1 MNKDAINGF
10 AVRTMSGIVLLLLVL
25 VSVFLSAYSFAVFVA
40 VVCIGGLRE
49 FYNIAEKE
57 GALPQKKYGITV
69 GALGVVVNF
78 MVAADFLSPR
88 VWVAFIIL
96 LLSFFGIFITE
107 LYRKKGN
114 PLVNIAATVTGIM
127 YVALPL
133 SLLSYIAMFPE
144 QDMLAPQR
152 IAASGSY
159 KPWVVLC
166 YIFIVW
172 ANDIGAYLIGMTFGK
187 HKLFERISPKKSWEG
202 FFGGLFIAILVG
214 IFIGYRME
222 YPHASEH
229 NTWFWGG
236 LAVIVVITGVLGDLV
251 ESMFKRAVAIK
262 DSGAIMPGHGGFLD
276 RFDALL
282 FSVPFVYVYFIIFA
296 H

>member
-1 MNKDAINGF
+1 MNKDAIKGLTI
-10 AVRTMSGIVLLLLVL
+10 RTASGIVLLLVVL
-25 VSVFLSAYSFAVFVA
+25 ASVFISPYSFAAFVLI
-40 VVCIGGLRE
+40 VCIGGLRE

-57 GALPQKKYGITV
+57 GALPQKNYGITV
-69 GALGVVVNF
+69 GALGVVANF
-78 MVAADFLSPR
+78 MVAAEFLSPR
-88 VWVAFIIL
+88 ARIVFIL
-96 LLSFFGIFITE
+96 LLMSFFGIFIIE

-114 PLVNIAATVTGIM
+114 PLVNISATVTGIM

-133 SLLSYIAMFPE
+133 SLLSYIAMFP
-144 QDMLAPQR
+144 DYDVLAQQTM
-152 IAASGSY
+152 AASGSY

-172 ANDIGAYLIGMTFGK
+172 GNDIGAYLFGIMFGK

-202 FFGGLFIAILVG
+202 FFGGLVTATITGLI
-214 IFIGYRME
+214 IGACME
-222 YPHASEH
+222 YPHAGEH
-229 NTWFWGG
+229 NILFWGG
-236 LAVIVVITGVLGDLV
+236 LAIVVVITGVLGDLV
-251 ESMFKRAVAIK
+251 ESMFKRAVSIK

-282 FSVPFVYVYFIIFA
+282 FSVPFVYVYFVIFA